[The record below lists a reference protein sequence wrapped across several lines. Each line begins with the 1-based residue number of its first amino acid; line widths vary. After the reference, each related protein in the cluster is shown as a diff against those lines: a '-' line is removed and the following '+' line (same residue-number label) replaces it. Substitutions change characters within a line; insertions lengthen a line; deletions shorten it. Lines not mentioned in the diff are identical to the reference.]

1 MLRGSHFTAALRVL
15 KYLSSDLG
23 QGILL
28 SAEPSFS
35 LLVLCDVDWA
45 SFKDSRRSISGFFIT
60 LGQPPISWKSK
71 KQVSISLSSAEA
83 EYRSMRRV
91 TAETTW
97 LVRLLE
103 DLFAPITLP
112 IPLHS
117 DSKAAI
123 YLVFLS

>member
-1 MLRGSHFTAALRVL
+1 
-15 KYLSSDLG
+15 
-23 QGILL
+23 
-28 SAEPSFS
+28 
-35 LLVLCDVDWA
+35 
-45 SFKDSRRSISGFFIT
+45 
-60 LGQPPISWKSK
+60 
-71 KQVSISLSSAEA
+71 
-83 EYRSMRRV
+83 MRRV